1 MPYTPPDVI
10 RVNTKRG
17 TTRVVELGF
26 ISQDGTYRFRDG
38 RTIKAGKGLTLPD
51 GTNQGGNAKVIV
63 QPDGQLRYGPGEQD
77 GIDPAGT
84 ATRGKHHVDAS
95 AQAVYDAAPDSFTSN
110 YLAVFTAADA

>member
-1 MPYTPPDVI
+1 MAYTPPDVI

-38 RTIKAGKGLTLPD
+38 RTINSAGVLLRAD
-51 GTNQGGNAKVIV
+51 GTRDSGTRLVVV
-63 QPDGQLRYGPGEQD
+63 QADGQLRYGRGEQD
-77 GIDPAGT
+77 GIDAAGT

-95 AQAVYDAAPDSFTSN
+95 AQAVYDAAPDSFTGN
-110 YLAVFTAADA
+110 YGAVFTAADA